1 MRHRVDAIGRHLEI
15 EDRVVAV
22 RFDGL
27 DRVADL
33 RESPAQLLI
42 GEAGEIDVIG
52 EPLARELH
60 PAFEKSRR
68 RIFAD

>member
-1 MRHRVDAIGRHLEI
+1 MRHRVDAIGRHFQI

-22 RFDGL
+22 LLDGL

-33 RESPAQLLI
+33 REAAAEVLI

-68 RIFAD
+68 RTFAD